1 MPRDGEEHHCSI
13 TPPPTHR
20 SAHIPGATKRRPA
33 TSFLDR
39 ARRRS
44 TGRAP
49 RTFAI
54 HRASEATTGVRAR
67 TSVEA
72 ARVAVVARRRPYA
85 FVIVGCAA
93 LFFVASLIWYL
104 NRSVGIT
111 LNGSDASVHI
121 GATITQV
128 IEDEGFADSCRPGNL
143 LAVDDSV
150 ITRGGGERYSVTLDG
165 EEVDPDSYDTVKLE
179 GGEELEI
186 HDGADV
192 YEDHKVE
199 ATTIEPTITVEGNGA
214 IGYVST
220 LGVFPRP
227 LRGVDGR
234 AHRHHRRSRGGAESA
249 RLRGHVPLRLAR
261 RRGCALHRADLRRGP
276 SAYTQQILDILE
288 EKGVSATFFL
298 QGDAVEEN
306 PAAAKAIAEAGHEI
320 GSNAYNDVDLSTLSG
335 EELRSQLTRG
345 FDAIENATGECVNLL
360 RAPYASFSTENWA
373 ESMDIVG
380 AVVSWNIDSGD
391 WLLPGAESVQANV
404 VGAAH
409 NGNIVLL
416 TDNDATGE
424 QLVEALPG
432 IIDQLK
438 EDGYTIVTLS
448 ELIATD
454 EDFAEELD
462 LAHTSMPEDAALP
475 VMPSDDEEE

>member
-1 MPRDGEEHHCSI
+1 M
-13 TPPPTHR
+13 
-20 SAHIPGATKRRPA
+20 
-33 TSFLDR
+33 
-39 ARRRS
+39 
-44 TGRAP
+44 
-49 RTFAI
+49 
-54 HRASEATTGVRAR
+54 
-67 TSVEA
+67 
-72 ARVAVVARRRPYA
+72 
-85 FVIVGCAA
+85 
-93 LFFVASLIWYL
+93 
-104 NRSVGIT
+104 
-111 LNGSDASVHI
+111 
-121 GATITQV
+121 
-128 IEDEGFADSCRPGNL
+128 
-143 LAVDDSV
+143 
-150 ITRGGGERYSVTLDG
+150 
-165 EEVDPDSYDTVKLE
+165 
-179 GGEELEI
+179 
-186 HDGADV
+186 
-192 YEDHKVE
+192 
-199 ATTIEPTITVEGNGA
+199 
-214 IGYVST
+214 
-220 LGVFPRP
+220 
-227 LRGVDGR
+227 
-234 AHRHHRRSRGGAESA
+234 
-249 RLRGHVPLRLAR
+249 
-261 RRGCALHRADLRRGP
+261 
-276 SAYTQQILDILE
+276 E

-335 EELRSQLTRG
+335 DELRSQLTRG
-345 FDAIENATGECVNLL
+345 FDAIENATGERVNLL

-391 WLLPGAESVQANV
+391 WLLPGAESVQENV
-404 VGAAH
+404 VGAAR